1 MSSSA
6 INTNDT
12 RLIREIL
19 RGDSDQDPSV
29 DMWALGILALHL
41 ACRNQGLDPSI
52 ITALT
57 HRSMPCQSE
66 TDALLHRLAKGANAF
81 SKATYDFVHACL
93 RVDPRRRIKAEEAM
107 RHPLL
112 THNEGVF
119 KALEELR
126 NRGGTPDAS
135 PLLEMGRELQ
145 DVAPEWRIGM
155 KGIPPARSDS
165 AAQYFGTARAAPSYR
180 GDLFA
185 QEPFGAPAAATM
197 RGNAGSH
204 REGASPYTPRMPAD
218 EGQNPFRMSP
228 LVPQAATLRAQQA
241 SPTRNPGRSYISPK
255 HTDRTLPIQNPRPKR
270 APVWS
275 IFNKNAPIL
284 NPNPNASPNANLDAG
299 LSPKVEAE
307 LPTPQSE
314 KDDQGVS
321 PGNGYVKSFGAE
333 YVRAPAPT
341 DPGPWERDI
350 RGRGTPYPRFHPE

>member
-1 MSSSA
+1 
-6 INTNDT
+6 
-12 RLIREIL
+12 
-19 RGDSDQDPSV
+19 
-29 DMWALGILALHL
+29 MWALGILALHL

-52 ITALT
+52 IRALT

-66 TDALLHRLAKGANAF
+66 TDALLRRLAKGANAF

-93 RVDPRRRIKAEEAM
+93 RVEPRRRIKAEEAM

-165 AAQYFGTARAAPSYR
+165 AAQHFGTARVAPLYR
-180 GDLFA
+180 GDFYVP
-185 QEPFGAPAAATM
+185 EPFGAPAAATM
-197 RGNAGSH
+197 RGNVGSH
-204 REGASPYTPRMPAD
+204 RESASPYTPRTPAD
-218 EGQNPFRMSP
+218 ESHNPFRMSP
-228 LVPQAATLRAQQA
+228 HVPQAATLRGPQI
-241 SPTRNPGRSYISPK
+241 SPTRNPGQSYVSPQ
-255 HTDRTLPIQNPRPKR
+255 HTDRTLPIQNPRPR
-270 APVWS
+270 RPPVWS
-275 IFNKNAPIL
+275 VFNKNAPIH
-284 NPNPNASPNANLDAG
+284 NPNPNVSPNANYDAG
-299 LSPKVEAE
+299 LSANVESE
-307 LPTPQSE
+307 LPTLKAE
-314 KDDQGVS
+314 KEDLDVS
-321 PGNGYVKSFGAE
+321 PVNGYGKSFGAD

-341 DPGPWERDI
+341 DPGPWASDI

>member
-1 MSSSA
+1 
-6 INTNDT
+6 
-12 RLIREIL
+12 
-19 RGDSDQDPSV
+19 
-29 DMWALGILALHL
+29 MWALGILALHL

-57 HRSMPCQSE
+57 HRSMPCQTE
-66 TDALLHRLAKGANAF
+66 TDVLLRRLAKGANAF

-126 NRGGTPDAS
+126 NRGGSPDAS
-135 PLLEMGRELQ
+135 PILEMGRELQ
-145 DVAPEWRIGM
+145 DVAPDWKIGM

-165 AAQYFGTARAAPSYR
+165 AAQHFGTARAAPSFR
-180 GDLFA
+180 GDFYV
-185 QEPFGAPAAATM
+185 QEPFGAPAPATM

-204 REGASPYTPRMPAD
+204 REAASPYTPRTPAD

-228 LVPQAATLRAQQA
+228 HVPQASTLRGPQI
-241 SPTRNPGRSYISPK
+241 SPTRNPGQSYISPK
-255 HTDRTLPIQNPRPKR
+255 HTDRTLPIQNPHPRR

-275 IFNKNAPIL
+275 VFNKNVPIHDPNPNA
-284 NPNPNASPNANLDAG
+284 NPNPNLNANLGPNAE
-299 LSPKVEAE
+299 PEQPAPQVETE
-307 LPTPQSE
+307 
-314 KDDQGVS
+314 DQGVS
-321 PGNGYVKSFGAE
+321 PGNAYTKSVDAE
-333 YVRAPAPT
+333 YGRIPAPT
-341 DPGPWERDI
+341 DPGPWERDV